1 MQIGK
6 TMAFIGAIVVAA
18 SMPLSGLMAEDFP
31 SKPVQLV
38 VPFKPGGG
46 SDISARIFA
55 KYASK
60 YLPQKVVVTNIDGA
74 RGRAAELEVKR
85 ARPDGYMVLW
95 QHQNIHMSVATGRSK
110 YDYKAFDPVASTVR
124 TDTAL
129 VVARNSPLK
138 TAADLNTVAKA
149 KPGTIRWGAAI
160 NGFSHFAYLAYLEA
174 VGLDEKHFHTIGM
187 SGDQDRV
194 IAMMQGNLDVAIIAL
209 SAARPFLDSGD
220 IVMLG
225 VMAEERS
232 EAYPTLPTLREQGI
246 NAPFYF
252 DYMSFVP
259 KGTPSDRIKI
269 LQDAWTKAVHDP
281 DCRKELLGG
290 WMIPTDVA
298 GPKFEDYLSK
308 QLKLFTDLAKKFH
321 LVEEEAK

>member
-1 MQIGK
+1 MHIGK
-6 TMAFIGAIVVAA
+6 TMAFIGAVAVA
-18 SMPLSGLMAEDFP
+18 VSVPFSGLLAETFP
-31 SKPVQLV
+31 SKPIQLV

-46 SDISARIFA
+46 SDLSARIFA

-60 YLPQKVVVTNIDGA
+60 YLPQKVIVTNIDGA

-110 YDYKAFDPVASTVR
+110 YDHTAFDPVASTVR

-129 VVARNSPLK
+129 VVAKNSPLK
-138 TAADLNTVAKA
+138 TAAELNAAAKA

-160 NGFSHFAYLAYLEA
+160 NGFSHFAYLAYLDA

-194 IAMMQGNLDVAIIAL
+194 IAMLQGNLDVAIIAL

-225 VMAEERS
+225 VMADERS
-232 EAYPTLPTLREQGI
+232 KAYPNLPTLREQGI

-252 DYMSFVP
+252 DYMSFLP
-259 KGTPSDRIKI
+259 KGTAPDRIKV
-269 LQDAWTKAVHDP
+269 LQEAWLKAARDP
-281 DCRKELLGG
+281 DCQKELLVG
-290 WMIPTDVA
+290 WMIPTEIA
-298 GPKFEDYLSK
+298 GAAFDDYLSK
-308 QLKLFTDLAKKFH
+308 QLKLFVDLAKKYH